1 MSNPIVEYLKNEI
14 NKPITQSVSPS
25 SLWMKGT
32 LLEVEKGYAAI
43 SYKIRK
49 EMTNPLGTIQGGVM
63 AALIDDTM
71 GLAFYT
77 LFQQNMYTT
86 TNLNVNFL
94 FGAKEGEEV
103 IVKAN
108 VVRIG
113 KKIANIECKVYNETG
128 GIITTATSN
137 LVITSVK
144 VEDTLPPEGQKILN
158 GE

>member
-1 MSNPIVEYLKNEI
+1 MNPIIEYLKKEI
-14 NKPITQSVSPS
+14 NKPITKSVSPS
-25 SLWMKGT
+25 SLWMKGV
-32 LLEVEKGYAAI
+32 LLDIDEGIAAI

-77 LFQQNMYTT
+77 LFQKNMYTT

-94 FGAKEGEEV
+94 FGAKEGEV
-103 IVKAN
+103 VVVKAQT
-108 VVRIG
+108 VRIG
-113 KKIANIECKVYNETG
+113 KKIANIECKVYNEKG
-128 GIITTATSN
+128 DIITTATSN
-137 LVITSVK
+137 LVVTSVNLESTLPK
-144 VEDTLPPEGQKILN
+144 VEQAVLN